1 MFKKNEK
8 LDLAQRG
15 MIWGTGQRP
24 TTSQQARATRGASMG
39 LQEASSPGELVALKH
54 SRAGDHR

>member
-15 MIWGTGQRP
+15 MNWGHWAAADHQ
-24 TTSQQARATRGASMG
+24 SASEGHQGGRMG